1 MTPLRCA
8 GCWDW
13 PAKERLCDPEGG
25 WQSRRRDVV
34 ELTEA
39 GRQTILDWQ
48 RRCRVMEEAMLSG
61 FNPEERR
68 QFADYLSRA
77 YRNLRAEREEGTE

>member
-1 MTPLRCA
+1 MAEP
-8 GCWDW
+8 
-13 PAKERLCDPEGG
+13 PERRGG
-25 WQSRRRDVV
+25 ADRGGQ
-34 ELTEA
+34 
-39 GRQTILDWQ
+39 QINLDWQ

>member
-1 MTPLRCA
+1 MA
-8 GCWDW
+8 GD
-13 PAKERLCDPEGG
+13 KG
-25 WQSRRRDVV
+25 
-34 ELTEA
+34 
-39 GRQTILDWQ
+39 
-48 RRCRVMEEAMLSG
+48 RVMEEAMLSG